1 MEKFYIIE
9 EDLPEVIEHLLEL
22 YGNGETHELKAEIRS
37 NKSERSLVIAVTDK
51 RGAEPRQYT
60 HCYTIL
66 GEPSNRHRVREVM
79 EKGLKS
85 MMKEAQS

>member
-9 EDLPEVIEHLLEL
+9 EELPEVIEYLLEL
-22 YGNGETHELKAEIRS
+22 YGNGETHELKADIRS
-37 NKSERSLVIAVTDK
+37 TKSERSLVITVTDK
-51 RGAEPRQYT
+51 RGATPRQYT

-66 GEPSNRHRVREVM
+66 GEPSNRHRVREVI

-85 MMKEAQS
+85 VPNNA

>member
-9 EDLPEVIEHLLEL
+9 EDLPEVIEYLLEL
-22 YGNGETHELKAEIRS
+22 YGNGETHNLEAAILS
-37 NKSERSLVIAVTDK
+37 NKTERSLVITVTDK

-85 MMKEAQS
+85 MMKEVQS